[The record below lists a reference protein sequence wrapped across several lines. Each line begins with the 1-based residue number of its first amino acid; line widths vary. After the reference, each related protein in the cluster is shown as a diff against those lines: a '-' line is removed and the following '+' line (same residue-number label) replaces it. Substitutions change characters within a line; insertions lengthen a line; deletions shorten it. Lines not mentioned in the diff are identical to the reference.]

1 MLCSFYDAS
10 LNTVCRALSSED
22 GPRADFSAFVEWT
35 LARNGFPLTVCPEE
49 DLASATPDPEPS
61 QPPPSCA
68 ELPEPTADGEP
79 EPAAVESS
87 PSGAIERTTTQE
99 PEPETSDQV
108 REPAT
113 VEIAGAMESPAH
125 TATAEAPLALSPE
138 DPSSPSPASDP
149 RTPPGPSDPAAA
161 PWHLAPSS
169 PPSPVDP
176 PAPPGSL
183 VPTAP
188 PRSVVTL
195 PSPLDSTPP
204 AAPRRSVPPARLD
217 SSFPPAPP
225 RSSIAQA
232 PLRLSAS
239 VAGAICFALALR
251 ILGVAPDLRLF
262 VSASG
267 CTTTCSTAV
276 GRPPG
281 VVSPSST
288 MAPPSVD
295 STVGCHLGCGL
306 GPTWLLLLQIPP
318 VVSLAPPSG

>member
-125 TATAEAPLALSPE
+125 AATAEAG
-138 DPSSPSPASDP
+138 PSSAAVADESDDDAGGTESAGEVEEDKERERVEVSVEPA
-149 RTPPGPSDPAAA
+149 
-161 PWHLAPSS
+161 
-169 PPSPVDP
+169 
-176 PAPPGSL
+176 
-183 VPTAP
+183 
-188 PRSVVTL
+188 
-195 PSPLDSTPP
+195 
-204 AAPRRSVPPARLD
+204 
-217 SSFPPAPP
+217 
-225 RSSIAQA
+225 
-232 PLRLSAS
+232 
-239 VAGAICFALALR
+239 
-251 ILGVAPDLRLF
+251 
-262 VSASG
+262 
-267 CTTTCSTAV
+267 
-276 GRPPG
+276 
-281 VVSPSST
+281 
-288 MAPPSVD
+288 
-295 STVGCHLGCGL
+295 
-306 GPTWLLLLQIPP
+306 LQ
-318 VVSLAPPSG
+318 